1 MKLDRFRLSSAI
13 ALILIFGGGF
23 AIRYFRTREIA
34 AEYAAVCAVGFVLLA
49 VSLARRRRK
58 ESKKTPD
65 GVEGR

>member
-49 VSLARRRRK
+49 VSLAVSLARRRRK
-58 ESKKTPD
+58 ETNKNA
-65 GVEGR
+65 